1 MWANFSYAFQAIAPI
16 LLLIALGMLVRRVGP
31 WEGGFY
37 RKLNALS
44 FHLFLPVQLFLNVY
58 AVADLADF
66 NWAVMG
72 YLIGSV
78 FFCCGVGMLAARLF
92 VRDPAQKGPI
102 VQVAFRSNHAV
113 LGLPL
118 ASALGGTAAM
128 AFASL
133 SAGLITT
140 VFNFLAVVTLTW
152 YSDQSH
158 TISGW
163 ALVKRVFRNP
173 LIAGAMSGL
182 VLVILRQL
190 LARVT
195 GETIFFLRDSLPPV
209 YQVLTQLSSVAS
221 PVMLFALGAN
231 LDLRAAKALLPMLRL
246 GVLLRLVI
254 CPALVIGAAVALREP
269 LGLTSL
275 EAPSMVAV
283 CASPAAVS
291 SGVMVQEI
299 GGDAQLANQLV
310 VWTSVLSMATIFLL
324 VSALRAMGLL

>member
-16 LLLIALGMLVRRVGP
+16 LLLIALGMFVRKIGP
-31 WEGGFY
+31 WEGKFY
-37 RKLNALS
+37 RTLNALS

-58 AVADLADF
+58 GVEDLADF
-66 NWAVMG
+66 NWPVMA

-78 FFCCGVGMLAARLF
+78 FVCCGLGILAARLF

-102 VQVAFRSNHAV
+102 VQVTFRSNHAV

-118 ASALGGTAAM
+118 ASALGGAAAM

-152 YSDQSH
+152 YSDQDH
-158 TISGW
+158 RITGR

-173 LIAGAMSGL
+173 LIVGAMSGL
-182 VLVILRQL
+182 ALVLLRQL

-195 GETIFFLRDSLPPV
+195 GETVFFLRDSLPPV
-209 YQVLTQLSSVAS
+209 YQVLSQLSAVAS
-221 PVMLFALGAN
+221 PVMLFVLGAN
-231 LDLRAAKALLPMLRL
+231 LDLKAAKALLPMLRL

-254 CPALVIGAAVALREP
+254 CPALVIGAAVALRQP
-269 LGLTSL
+269 LGLTAL
-275 EAPSMVAV
+275 EVPSMVAV

-299 GGDAQLANQLV
+299 GGDEQLANQLV
-310 VWTSVLSMATIFLL
+310 VWTSVWSLLTIFLI
-324 VSALRAMGLL
+324 VSALRAVGLL